1 MPPPTEPAESLF
13 MSSDLDDEDAD
24 WRPTFG
30 GDDGVPAT
38 EHIIQQR
45 QSELDRFMHDA
56 LDLACKR
63 VVNGRIVTTSM
74 KDEPLRWWRKR
85 GEHLYPTLARM
96 AYNLFAFPGMSSEC
110 ERAFNS
116 TLQLVTDDRYNLKQD
131 IIEADQRLKS

>member
-24 WRPTFG
+24 WRATFG

-38 EHIIQQR
+38 GHIIQQR

-63 VVNGRIVTTSM
+63 VVNGRIVTASASV
-74 KDEPLRWWRKR
+74 R
-85 GEHLYPTLARM
+85 
-96 AYNLFAFPGMSSEC
+96 SI
-110 ERAFNS
+110 
-116 TLQLVTDDRYNLKQD
+116 QLC
-131 IIEADQRLKS
+131 S